1 MSAADCK
8 AARRRLKLKYRT
20 PRKGNAAPVK
30 GVVNVNFKKPSGK
43 K

>member
-8 AARRRLKLKYRT
+8 AARRKLIQRYR
-20 PRKGNAAPVK
+20 PRRNGVAAAVK
-30 GVVNVNFKKPSGK
+30 TISQGFSKKPSGK

>member
-8 AARRRLKLKYRT
+8 AARRRLIQLYR
-20 PRKGNAAPVK
+20 PRKGKVTTVK